1 VGRNGRVGRWFVGC
15 GQFCGCVGGGEF
27 LGFRGLRGRPEGG
40 RVRLATPGQ
49 SRVHGHRIVSLRG
62 VLQQLDGDLR
72 TGRANGLQA
81 IPTGF
86 SPLDSYLHGGLRLG
100 ELFLLGGAQGVG
112 KSTWALQ
119 LARHVAAGGH
129 GRVLYVCYE
138 HPEEFLLERLIA
150 MESALADEAD
160 PISVGDLRNLLAAWA
175 TRAGGADT
183 DRDIGD
189 LLAEVGQAQPVL
201 KRLAEYEERL
211 FLVKAGALTTV
222 EAIGS
227 LARACPGS
235 GPLVVIVDYLQ
246 KVSVYPDPPSEE
258 EQVRRTVEGLKELA
272 LSQSVAVVAVVA
284 ADAEG
289 VKAQRMR
296 IHHLRG
302 DTALAYEADVV
313 LILNDKHRAVARH
326 HVVYQ
331 PNVAEGFHNW
341 VVFSLEKNR
350 GGVDGVDF
358 ELRKRF
364 AHACFDPTG
373 GFLSEQLVDG
383 RLYLT

>member
-1 VGRNGRVGRWFVGC
+1 
-15 GQFCGCVGGGEF
+15 
-27 LGFRGLRGRPEGG
+27 
-40 RVRLATPGQ
+40 LATPGQ

-62 VLQQLDGDLR
+62 VLEQLDGDVR
-72 TGRANGLQA
+72 AGRANGLRG

-86 SPLDSYLHGGLRLG
+86 SPLDSYLHGGLRVG

-138 HPEEFLLERLIA
+138 HSEEFLLERLIA
-150 MESALADEAD
+150 MESAMAVEEQ
-160 PISVGDLRNLLAAWA
+160 PIRVGDLR
-175 TRAGGADT
+175 
-183 DRDIGD
+183 D
-189 LLAEVGQAQPVL
+189 LLARGAGAGDEGGIGNLLGKVGQAQPVL
-201 KRLAEYEERL
+201 RRLAEYEERL
-211 FLVKAGALTTV
+211 FLVKAGAMTTV

-246 KVSVYPDPPSEE
+246 KVAVYPDPLSEE
-258 EQVRRTVEGLKELA
+258 EQVRRSVEGLKELA
-272 LSQSVAVVAVVA
+272 MSQSVAVVAVVA
-284 ADAEG
+284 ADADG

-296 IHHLRG
+296 IHHMRG
-302 DTALAYEADVV
+302 DSALAYEADVV

-331 PNVAEGFHNW
+331 PNVAEGFHSW

-350 GGVDGVDF
+350 GGVVGVDF

-364 AHACFDPTG
+364 AHACFDPVG

>member
-1 VGRNGRVGRWFVGC
+1 
-15 GQFCGCVGGGEF
+15 
-27 LGFRGLRGRPEGG
+27 
-40 RVRLATPGQ
+40 
-49 SRVHGHRIVSLRG
+49 
-62 VLQQLDGDLR
+62 
-72 TGRANGLQA
+72 
-81 IPTGF
+81 
-86 SPLDSYLHGGLRLG
+86 
-100 ELFLLGGAQGVG
+100 
-112 KSTWALQ
+112 
-119 LARHVAAGGH
+119 
-129 GRVLYVCYE
+129 
-138 HPEEFLLERLIA
+138 
-150 MESALADEAD
+150 M
-160 PISVGDLRNLLAAWA
+160 
-175 TRAGGADT
+175 
-183 DRDIGD
+183 
-189 LLAEVGQAQPVL
+189 
-201 KRLAEYEERL
+201 
-211 FLVKAGALTTV
+211 TTV
-222 EAIGS
+222 EAIGT
-227 LARACPGS
+227 LARACPGE

-246 KVSVYPDPPSEE
+246 KVSVFPDPPTEE
-258 EQVRRTVEGLKELA
+258 EQVRRSVEGLKELA
-272 LSQSVAVVAVVA
+272 MSQSVAVIAVVA

-331 PNVAEGFHNW
+331 PNVAEAFHGW

-364 AHACFDPTG
+364 SHACFDPAG

>member
-1 VGRNGRVGRWFVGC
+1 V
-15 GQFCGCVGGGEF
+15 Q
-27 LGFRGLRGRPEGG
+27 
-40 RVRLATPGQ
+40 
-49 SRVHGHRIVSLRG
+49 GHRIVSLRG
-62 VLQQLDGDLR
+62 VLEQLDGDVR
-72 TGRANGLQA
+72 AGRANGLRG

-86 SPLDSYLHGGLRLG
+86 SPLDSYLHGGLRVG

-138 HPEEFLLERLIA
+138 HSEEFLLERLIA
-150 MESALADEAD
+150 MESALAGPEES
-160 PISVGDLRNLLAAWA
+160 IGVGDLRNLLANGTG
-175 TRAGGADT
+175 TRHGGHGG
-183 DRDIGD
+183 RGIGE
-189 LLAEVGQAQPVL
+189 LLAELGPAQPVL
-201 KRLAEYEERL
+201 ARLAEYEERL
-211 FLVKAGALTTV
+211 FLVKAGAMTTV

-246 KVSVYPDPPSEE
+246 KVAVYRDPLSEE
-258 EQVRRTVEGLKELA
+258 EQVRRSVEGLKELA
-272 LSQSVAVVAVVA
+272 MSQSVAVLAVVA

-296 IHHLRG
+296 IHHMRG

-331 PNVAEGFHNW
+331 PNVAEDFHNW

-364 AHACFDPTG
+364 AHGCFDPVG

>member
-1 VGRNGRVGRWFVGC
+1 V
-15 GQFCGCVGGGEF
+15 
-27 LGFRGLRGRPEGG
+27 
-40 RVRLATPGQ
+40 ATPGQ

-62 VLQQLDGDLR
+62 VLEQLDGDVR
-72 TGRANGLQA
+72 AGRANGLRG

-86 SPLDSYLHGGLRLG
+86 SPLDSYLHGGLRVG
-100 ELFLLGGAQGVG
+100 ELFLLAGAQGVG

-150 MESALADEAD
+150 MESAMAGVEA
-160 PISVGDLRNLLAAWA
+160 PISTGDLRNLLASG
-175 TRAGGADT
+175 AGAGDEG
-183 DRDIGD
+183 RGIGD
-189 LLAEVGQAQPVL
+189 LLGKVGQAEPVL
-201 KRLAEYEERL
+201 RRLAEYEERL
-211 FLVKAGALTTV
+211 FLVKAGAMTTV

-246 KVSVYPDPPSEE
+246 KVAVYPDPLGEE
-258 EQVRRTVEGLKELA
+258 EQVRRSVEGLK
-272 LSQSVAVVAVVA
+272 VVAVVA

-296 IHHLRG
+296 IHHMRG

-341 VVFSLEKNR
+341 VVCSLEKNR
-350 GGVDGVDF
+350 GGVVGVDF

-364 AHACFDPTG
+364 AHACFDPMG

>member
-1 VGRNGRVGRWFVGC
+1 
-15 GQFCGCVGGGEF
+15 VGGPKG
-27 LGFRGLRGRPEGG
+27 
-40 RVRLATPGQ
+40 VRLPTPGQ
-49 SRVHGHRIVSLRG
+49 SRVHGHRIVSVRG
-62 VLQQLDGDLR
+62 VLQQLDGDVR
-72 TGRANGLQA
+72 AGRANGLRG

-86 SPLDSYLHGGLRLG
+86 SPLDSYLHGGLRVG
-100 ELFLLGGAQGVG
+100 ELCLLGGAQGVG

-119 LARHVAAGGH
+119 VARHVAAGGH

-150 MESALADEAD
+150 MESALAGEED
-160 PISVGDLRNLLAAWA
+160 PIGIGDLRNLLAA
-175 TRAGGADT
+175 RAGAGAGDQE
-183 DRDIGD
+183 RGIGE
-189 LLAEVGQAQPVL
+189 LLAELGQVEPVL
-201 KRLAEYEERL
+201 ERLAGYEERL
-211 FLVKAGALTTV
+211 FLVKAGAMTTV

-235 GPLVVIVDYLQ
+235 GPLVVVVDYLQ
-246 KVSVYPDPPSEE
+246 KVAVYPDPAGEE
-258 EQVRRTVEGLKELA
+258 EQVRRSVEGLKELA
-272 LSQSVAVVAVVA
+272 MSQSLAVLVVVA

-302 DTALAYEADVV
+302 DTSLAYEADVV

-326 HVVYQ
+326 HVVYH
-331 PNVAEGFHNW
+331 PNVAEGFRSW

-350 GGVDGVDF
+350 GGVDGIDF

-364 AHACFDPTG
+364 AHACFDPAG
-373 GFLSEQLVDG
+373 GFVSEQLVDG

>member
-1 VGRNGRVGRWFVGC
+1 
-15 GQFCGCVGGGEF
+15 VGGPKG
-27 LGFRGLRGRPEGG
+27 
-40 RVRLATPGQ
+40 VRLPTPGQ
-49 SRVHGHRIVSLRG
+49 SRVHGHRIVSVRG
-62 VLQQLDGDLR
+62 VLQQLDGDVR
-72 TGRANGLQA
+72 SGRANGLRG

-86 SPLDSYLHGGLRLG
+86 SPLDSYLHGGLRVG

-119 LARHVAAGGH
+119 VARHIALNGD

-138 HPEEFLLERLIA
+138 HSEEFLLERLIA
-150 MESALADEAD
+150 MESALAGDED
-160 PISVGDLRNLLAAWA
+160 PISIGDLRNLLAA
-175 TRAGGADT
+175 RAGAGDAE
-183 DRDIGD
+183 RGIGD
-189 LLAEVGQAQPVL
+189 LLAELGQAKPVL
-201 KRLAEYEERL
+201 QRLAGYEERL

-235 GPLVVIVDYLQ
+235 GPLVVMVDYLQ
-246 KVSVYPDPPSEE
+246 KVSVYPEPLG
-258 EQVRRTVEGLKELA
+258 EQEQARRSVEGLKELA
-272 LSQSVAVVAVVA
+272 MSQSVVVMAVVA

-302 DTALAYEADVV
+302 DPALAYEADVV

-326 HVVYQ
+326 HVVYH
-331 PNVAEGFHNW
+331 PNVAEGFRNW

-364 AHACFDPTG
+364 AHSCFDPVG
-373 GFLSEQLVDG
+373 GFMSEQLVDG

>member
-1 VGRNGRVGRWFVGC
+1 
-15 GQFCGCVGGGEF
+15 VGG
-27 LGFRGLRGRPEGG
+27 LEG
-40 RVRLATPGQ
+40 VRLATPGQ

-62 VLQQLDGDLR
+62 VLEQLDGDVR
-72 TGRANGLQA
+72 AGRANGLRG

-86 SPLDSYLHGGLRLG
+86 SPLDSYLHGGLRVG

-138 HPEEFLLERLIA
+138 HSEEFLLERLIA
-150 MESALADEAD
+150 MESAMAVEEQ
-160 PISVGDLRNLLAAWA
+160 PIRVGDLR
-175 TRAGGADT
+175 
-183 DRDIGD
+183 D
-189 LLAEVGQAQPVL
+189 LLARGAGAGDEGGIGNLLGKVGQAQPVL
-201 KRLAEYEERL
+201 RRLAEYEERL
-211 FLVKAGALTTV
+211 FLVKAGAMTTV

-246 KVSVYPDPPSEE
+246 KVAVYPDPLSEE
-258 EQVRRTVEGLKELA
+258 EQVRRSVEGLKELA
-272 LSQSVAVVAVVA
+272 MSQSVAVVAVVA
-284 ADAEG
+284 ADADG

-296 IHHLRG
+296 IHHMRG
-302 DTALAYEADVV
+302 DSALAYEADVV

-331 PNVAEGFHNW
+331 PNVAEGFHSW

-350 GGVDGVDF
+350 GGVVGVDF

-364 AHACFDPTG
+364 AHACFDPVG

>member
-1 VGRNGRVGRWFVGC
+1 M
-15 GQFCGCVGGGEF
+15 
-27 LGFRGLRGRPEGG
+27 
-40 RVRLATPGQ
+40 
-49 SRVHGHRIVSLRG
+49 RG
-62 VLQQLDGDLR
+62 VLQQLDGDVRAGR
-72 TGRANGLQA
+72 TNGLRG

-86 SPLDSYLHGGLRLG
+86 SPLDTYLHGGVRIG
-100 ELFLLGGAQGVG
+100 ELFLVGGAQGVG

-138 HPEEFLLERLIA
+138 HSEEFLLERLIA
-150 MESALADEAD
+150 MESALAGEEA
-160 PISVGDLRNLLAAWA
+160 PISVGDLRNLLAGNPG
-175 TRAGGADT
+175 TGNQQGG
-183 DRDIGD
+183 IGE
-189 LLAEVGQAQPVL
+189 LLAELGHTQPVL
-201 KRLAEYEERL
+201 ERLAAYEERL
-211 FLVKAGALTTV
+211 FLVKAGAMTTV
-222 EAIGS
+222 AAIGS
-227 LARACPGS
+227 LARACPGE

-246 KVSVYPDPPSEE
+246 KVSVFPDPPDEE
-258 EQVRRTVEGLKELA
+258 EQVRRSVEGLKELA
-272 LSQSVAVVAVVA
+272 MSQSVAVVAVVA
-284 ADAEG
+284 ADTEG

-302 DTALAYEADVV
+302 DTALAYEADAV

-331 PNVAEGFHNW
+331 PNVAEGFHGW

-350 GGVDGVDF
+350 GGVDGIDF

-364 AHACFDPTG
+364 AHACFDPVG

>member
-1 VGRNGRVGRWFVGC
+1 M
-15 GQFCGCVGGGEF
+15 
-27 LGFRGLRGRPEGG
+27 
-40 RVRLATPGQ
+40 
-49 SRVHGHRIVSLRG
+49 
-62 VLQQLDGDLR
+62 QQLDGDMR
-72 TGRANGLQA
+72 AGRANGLRG

-86 SPLDSYLHGGLRLG
+86 CPLDAYLHGGLRTG
-100 ELFLLGGAQGVG
+100 ELFLLGGPQGVG

-150 MESALADEAD
+150 MESALAGEED
-160 PISVGDLRNLLAAWA
+160 PIGVGDLRNLLAA
-175 TRAGGADT
+175 RAGGGAEGGAGE
-183 DRDIGD
+183 RGIGD
-189 LLAEVGQAQPVL
+189 LLAELGQARPVL
-201 KRLAEYEERL
+201 ARLAEYEERL
-211 FLVKAGALTTV
+211 FLVKAGAMTTV

-227 LARACPGS
+227 LTRACPGS

-246 KVSVYPDPPSEE
+246 KVSVYPDPASEE
-258 EQVRRTVEGLKELA
+258 EQVRRSVEGLKELA
-272 LSQSVAVVAVVA
+272 MSQSVAVVAVVA

-289 VKAQRMR
+289 LKAQRMR

-326 HVVYQ
+326 HVVYH
-331 PNVAEGFHNW
+331 PNVAEGFRNW

-364 AHACFDPTG
+364 AHACFDPAG

>member
-1 VGRNGRVGRWFVGC
+1 M
-15 GQFCGCVGGGEF
+15 
-27 LGFRGLRGRPEGG
+27 
-40 RVRLATPGQ
+40 
-49 SRVHGHRIVSLRG
+49 
-62 VLQQLDGDLR
+62 QLDGDVR
-72 TGRANGLQA
+72 AGRANGLRG

-86 SPLDSYLHGGLRLG
+86 SPLDLYLHGGLRVG

-138 HPEEFLLERLIA
+138 HSEEFLLEWLIA
-150 MESALADEAD
+150 MESALAGPEES
-160 PISVGDLRNLLAAWA
+160 IGVGDLRNLLASG
-175 TRAGGADT
+175 AGAG
-183 DRDIGD
+183 RGIGE
-189 LLAEVGQAQPVL
+189 LLAELGPVQPVL
-201 KRLAEYEERL
+201 ARLAEYEERL
-211 FLVKAGALTTV
+211 FLVKAGAMTTV

-246 KVSVYPDPPSEE
+246 KVAVYPDPLSDE
-258 EQVRRTVEGLKELA
+258 EQVRRSVEGLKELA
-272 LSQSVAVVAVVA
+272 MSQSVAVLAVVA

-296 IHHLRG
+296 IHHMRG

-331 PNVAEGFHNW
+331 PNLAEGFHNW

-350 GGVDGVDF
+350 GGVNGVDF

-364 AHACFDPTG
+364 GHACFDPVG

>member
-1 VGRNGRVGRWFVGC
+1 
-15 GQFCGCVGGGEF
+15 
-27 LGFRGLRGRPEGG
+27 
-40 RVRLATPGQ
+40 
-49 SRVHGHRIVSLRG
+49 
-62 VLQQLDGDLR
+62 
-72 TGRANGLQA
+72 
-81 IPTGF
+81 
-86 SPLDSYLHGGLRLG
+86 
-100 ELFLLGGAQGVG
+100 
-112 KSTWALQ
+112 
-119 LARHVAAGGH
+119 
-129 GRVLYVCYE
+129 
-138 HPEEFLLERLIA
+138 
-150 MESALADEAD
+150 
-160 PISVGDLRNLLAAWA
+160 
-175 TRAGGADT
+175 
-183 DRDIGD
+183 
-189 LLAEVGQAQPVL
+189 VL

-227 LARACPGS
+227 LARACPGA

-258 EQVRRTVEGLKELA
+258 EQVRRSVEGLKELA
-272 LSQSVAVVAVVA
+272 MSQSVAMVAVVA

-296 IHHLRG
+296 IHHMRG

-331 PNVAEGFHNW
+331 PNVAEGFHGW

-350 GGVDGVDF
+350 GGVDGIDF

-364 AHACFDPTG
+364 AHACFDPAG

>member
-1 VGRNGRVGRWFVGC
+1 V
-15 GQFCGCVGGGEF
+15 
-27 LGFRGLRGRPEGG
+27 
-40 RVRLATPGQ
+40 ATPGQ

-62 VLQQLDGDLR
+62 VLEQLDGDVR
-72 TGRANGLQA
+72 TGGANGLRG

-86 SPLDSYLHGGLRLG
+86 SPLDSYLHGGLRVG
-100 ELFLLGGAQGVG
+100 ELFLVGGAQGVG

-119 LARHVAAGGH
+119 VARHVAAAGQ
-129 GRVLYVCYE
+129 GRALYVCYE

-150 MESALADEAD
+150 MESALAGEED
-160 PISVGDLRNLLAAWA
+160 PIGVGDLRNLLAARA
-175 TRAGGADT
+175 EAEAGG
-183 DRDIGD
+183 RERGIGEV
-189 LLAEVGQAQPVL
+189 LAELGQAQPVL
-201 KRLAEYEERL
+201 QRLAAYEERL

-246 KVSVYPDPPSEE
+246 KVSVFPDPQTEE
-258 EQVRRTVEGLKELA
+258 EQVRRSVEGLKELA
-272 LSQSVAVVAVVA
+272 MSQSVAVLAVVA

-313 LILNDKHRAVARH
+313 LIMNDKHRAVARH
-326 HVVYQ
+326 HVVYH
-331 PNVAEGFHNW
+331 PGVAEGFRNW

-364 AHACFDPTG
+364 AYACFDPAG

-383 RLYLT
+383 RIYTT

>member
-1 VGRNGRVGRWFVGC
+1 VAGV
-15 GQFCGCVGGGEF
+15 
-27 LGFRGLRGRPEGG
+27 
-40 RVRLATPGQ
+40 GQ

-62 VLQQLDGDLR
+62 VLQQLDGEVR
-72 TGRANGLQA
+72 AGRVNGLRG

-86 SPLDSYLHGGLRLG
+86 SPLDSYLHGGLRVG
-100 ELFLLGGAQGVG
+100 ELFLVGGAQGVG

-119 LARHVAAGGH
+119 VARHVAAGGH

-150 MESALADEAD
+150 MESALAGEGA
-160 PISVGDLRNLLAAWA
+160 PIGVGDLRNLLSGGVE
-175 TRAGGADT
+175 AGGGS
-183 DRDIGD
+183 RQRGIGE
-189 LLAEVGQAQPVL
+189 LLAELGPVQPVL
-201 KRLAEYEERL
+201 ERLAAYEERL
-211 FLVKAGALTTV
+211 FLVKAGAATTV

-227 LARACPGS
+227 LVRACPGS
-235 GPLVVIVDYLQ
+235 GPLVVVVDYLQ
-246 KVSVYPDPPSEE
+246 KVSVYPDAPSEE
-258 EQVRRTVEGLKELA
+258 EQVRRSVEGLKDLA
-272 LSQSVAVVAVVA
+272 MSQSVAVLTVVA

-302 DTALAYEADVV
+302 DTAVAYEADVV
-313 LILNDKHRAVARH
+313 LILNAKHRAVARH

-364 AHACFDPTG
+364 AYGCFDPVG
-373 GFLSEQLVDG
+373 EFPSERLVDG

>member
-1 VGRNGRVGRWFVGC
+1 
-15 GQFCGCVGGGEF
+15 
-27 LGFRGLRGRPEGG
+27 
-40 RVRLATPGQ
+40 
-49 SRVHGHRIVSLRG
+49 VHGHRIVSLRG
-62 VLQQLDGDLR
+62 VLEQLDGDVR
-72 TGRANGLQA
+72 AGRSNGLRG

-86 SPLDSYLHGGLRLG
+86 SPLDSYLHGGLRTG
-100 ELFLLGGAQGVG
+100 ELFLLGGAQGIG

-119 LARHVAAGGH
+119 AARHVAATGQ
-129 GRVLYVCYE
+129 GRALYVCYE
-138 HPEEFLLERLIA
+138 HSEEFLLERLIA
-150 MESALADEAD
+150 MESALAGEEA
-160 PISVGDLRNLLAAWA
+160 PIGVGDLRNLLAA
-175 TRAGGADT
+175 RAGTGGAE
-183 DRDIGD
+183 RGIGD
-189 LLAEVGQAQPVL
+189 LLGELGQAEPVL
-201 KRLAEYEERL
+201 RRLAAYEERL
-211 FLVKAGALTTV
+211 FLVKAGSMTTV

-227 LARACPGS
+227 LARACPGA

-258 EQVRRTVEGLKELA
+258 EQVRRSVEGLKELA
-272 LSQSVAVVAVVA
+272 MSRSVAVLAVVA

-302 DTALAYEADVV
+302 DTSLAYEADVV

-350 GGVDGVDF
+350 GGVNGVDF
-358 ELRKRF
+358 QLRKRF
-364 AHACFDPTG
+364 AHACFDPVG

>member
-1 VGRNGRVGRWFVGC
+1 M
-15 GQFCGCVGGGEF
+15 
-27 LGFRGLRGRPEGG
+27 
-40 RVRLATPGQ
+40 
-49 SRVHGHRIVSLRG
+49 
-62 VLQQLDGDLR
+62 QQLDGDVR
-72 TGRANGLQA
+72 AGRSNGLRR

-86 SPLDSYLHGGLRLG
+86 SPLDAYLHGGLRVG

-129 GRVLYVCYE
+129 GRALYVCYE

-150 MESALADEAD
+150 MESALAGEED
-160 PISVGDLRNLLAAWA
+160 PIGVGDLRNLLAA
-175 TRAGGADT
+175 GAESGN
-183 DRDIGD
+183 RERGIGE
-189 LLAEVGQAQPVL
+189 LLGELGQAQPVL
-201 KRLAEYEERL
+201 KRLAGYEERL
-211 FLVKAGALTTV
+211 FLVKAGAMTTV

-246 KVSVYPDPPSEE
+246 KVSVYPDPASEE
-258 EQVRRTVEGLKELA
+258 EQVRRSVEGLKELA
-272 LSQSVAVVAVVA
+272 MSQSVAVVAVVA

-296 IHHLRG
+296 IYHLRG
-302 DTALAYEADVV
+302 DTSLAYEADTV

-331 PNVAEGFHNW
+331 PNVAEGFHSW
-341 VVFSLEKNR
+341 VVCSLEKNR
-350 GGVDGVDF
+350 GGVDGIDF

-364 AHACFDPTG
+364 THACFDPAG

>member
-1 VGRNGRVGRWFVGC
+1 
-15 GQFCGCVGGGEF
+15 
-27 LGFRGLRGRPEGG
+27 
-40 RVRLATPGQ
+40 
-49 SRVHGHRIVSLRG
+49 VHGHRIVSLRG
-62 VLQQLDGDLR
+62 VLQQLDGDVRAGR
-72 TGRANGLQA
+72 TNGLRG

-86 SPLDSYLHGGLRLG
+86 SPLDAYLHGGVRVG
-100 ELFLLGGAQGVG
+100 ELFLVGGAQGVG

-119 LARHVAAGGH
+119 LARHAAAGGH

-138 HPEEFLLERLIA
+138 HSEEFLLERLIA
-150 MESALADEAD
+150 MESALAGEED
-160 PISVGDLRNLLAAWA
+160 PVSVGDLRNLLAGN
-175 TRAGGADT
+175 AGSGSHQGG
-183 DRDIGD
+183 IGD
-189 LLAEVGQAQPVL
+189 LLAELGHTRPVL
-201 KRLAEYEERL
+201 ERLAAYEERL
-211 FLVKAGALTTV
+211 FLVKAGAMTTV

-227 LARACPGS
+227 LARACPGE

-246 KVSVYPDPPSEE
+246 KVSVFPDPPSEE
-258 EQVRRTVEGLKELA
+258 EQVRRSVEGLKELA
-272 LSQSVAVVAVVA
+272 MSQSVAVVAVVA
-284 ADAEG
+284 ADTEG

-331 PNVAEGFHNW
+331 PNVAEGFHGW

-350 GGVDGVDF
+350 GGVDGIDF

-364 AHACFDPTG
+364 AHACFDPVG

>member
-1 VGRNGRVGRWFVGC
+1 
-15 GQFCGCVGGGEF
+15 VGG
-27 LGFRGLRGRPEGG
+27 PEGVG
-40 RVRLATPGQ
+40 LATPGQ

-62 VLQQLDGDLR
+62 VLEQLDGDVR
-72 TGRANGLQA
+72 AGRANGLRA

-86 SPLDSYLHGGLRLG
+86 SPLDSYLHGGLRVG
-100 ELFLLGGAQGVG
+100 ELFLVGGAQGVG

-138 HPEEFLLERLIA
+138 HSEEFLLERLIA
-150 MESALADEAD
+150 MESAMAGAGE
-160 PISVGDLRNLLAAWA
+160 PISVGDLRNLLAG
-175 TRAGGADT
+175 GGAGDQG
-183 DRDIGD
+183 RGIGE
-189 LLAEVGQAQPVL
+189 LLAELGPAQPVL
-201 KRLAEYEERL
+201 QRLAEYEERL
-211 FLVKAGALTTV
+211 FLVKAGAMTTV

-235 GPLVVIVDYLQ
+235 GPLVVIVDHLQ
-246 KVSVYPDPPSEE
+246 KVAVDPDPLSEE
-258 EQVRRTVEGLKELA
+258 EQVRRSVEGLKELA
-272 LSQSVAVVAVVA
+272 MSQSVALLAVVA

-289 VKAQRMR
+289 VKSQRMR

-302 DTALAYEADVV
+302 DAALVYESDVV
-313 LILNDKHRAVARH
+313 LLLDDKHRAVARH

-331 PNVAEGFHNW
+331 PNVAESAHDW

-350 GGVDGVDF
+350 GGVVGVDF

-364 AHACFDPTG
+364 AHACFDPAG

>member
-1 VGRNGRVGRWFVGC
+1 
-15 GQFCGCVGGGEF
+15 
-27 LGFRGLRGRPEGG
+27 
-40 RVRLATPGQ
+40 
-49 SRVHGHRIVSLRG
+49 VHGHRIVSLRG
-62 VLQQLDGDLR
+62 VLEQLDGDVR
-72 TGRANGLQA
+72 AGRANGLRG

-86 SPLDSYLHGGLRLG
+86 SPLDSYLHGGMRVG

-119 LARHVAAGGH
+119 VARHVAAAGY
-129 GRVLYVCYE
+129 GRALYVCYE
-138 HPEEFLLERLIA
+138 HSEEFLLERLIA
-150 MESALADEAD
+150 MESALDGDEA
-160 PISVGDLRNLLAAWA
+160 PIGAGDLRNLLAARA
-175 TRAGGADT
+175 EAGGADQG
-183 DRDIGD
+183 IGG
-189 LLAEVGQAQPVL
+189 LLGELGQAQPVL
-201 KRLAEYEERL
+201 KRLAGYEERL
-211 FLVKAGALTTV
+211 FLVKAGAMTTV

-227 LARACPGS
+227 LARACPGER
-235 GPLVVIVDYLQ
+235 PLVVVVDYLQ

-272 LSQSVAVVAVVA
+272 MSQSVAVLAVVA

-302 DTALAYEADVV
+302 DTSLAYEADVV

-331 PNVAEGFHNW
+331 PNVAEGFHSW
-341 VVFSLEKNR
+341 VVCSLEKNR
-350 GGVDGVDF
+350 GGVDGIDF

-364 AHACFDPTG
+364 AHACFDPAG
-373 GFLSEQLVDG
+373 RFLSEQLVDG

>member
-1 VGRNGRVGRWFVGC
+1 
-15 GQFCGCVGGGEF
+15 
-27 LGFRGLRGRPEGG
+27 
-40 RVRLATPGQ
+40 LATAGQ
-49 SRVHGHRIVSLRG
+49 SRVHGHRIVSVGG
-62 VLQQLDGDLR
+62 VLQQLDGEVR
-72 TGRANGLQA
+72 SGRVNGLRG

-86 SPLDSYLHGGLRLG
+86 SPLDSYLHGGPRVG
-100 ELFLLGGAQGVG
+100 ELVLVGGAQGVG

-119 LARHVAAGGH
+119 VARHMAANGH

-138 HPEEFLLERLIA
+138 HSEEFLLERLLA
-150 MESALADEAD
+150 MESALDGDED
-160 PISVGDLRNLLAAWA
+160 PITVGDLRNLLAAR
-175 TRAGGADT
+175 TEDEQRGL
-183 DRDIGD
+183 GD
-189 LLAEVGQAQPVL
+189 LLAELGQAQPVL
-201 KRLAEYEERL
+201 QRIAGYEERL

-227 LARACPGS
+227 LARACPGA
-235 GPLVVIVDYLQ
+235 GPLVVVVDYLQ
-246 KVSVYPDPPSEE
+246 KVSVYPDSLGEE
-258 EQVRRTVEGLKELA
+258 DQVRRTVEGLKELA
-272 LSQSVAVVAVVA
+272 MSQSVVVLAVVA

-313 LILNDKHRAVARH
+313 LVLNDKHRAVARH

-331 PNVAEGFHNW
+331 PNVADGFRNW

-364 AHACFDPTG
+364 AHACFDPAG
-373 GFLSEQLVDG
+373 AFVREQLVDG

>member
-1 VGRNGRVGRWFVGC
+1 
-15 GQFCGCVGGGEF
+15 
-27 LGFRGLRGRPEGG
+27 
-40 RVRLATPGQ
+40 
-49 SRVHGHRIVSLRG
+49 VHGHRIVSLRG
-62 VLQQLDGDLR
+62 VLQQLDGDVR
-72 TGRANGLQA
+72 AGRANGLRG

-86 SPLDSYLHGGLRLG
+86 SPLDSYLHGGLRVG

-138 HPEEFLLERLIA
+138 HAEEFLLERLIA
-150 MESALADEAD
+150 MESALAGDED
-160 PISVGDLRNLLAAWA
+160 PIGVGDLRNLLAA
-175 TRAGGADT
+175 RARVGEEARG
-183 DRDIGD
+183 IGE
-189 LLAEVGQAQPVL
+189 LLAELGEASL
-201 KRLAEYEERL
+201 LLRRLAAYEDRL

-227 LARACPGS
+227 LARACPGT
-235 GPLVVIVDYLQ
+235 GPLVVVVDYLQ
-246 KVSVYPDPPSEE
+246 KVSVFPDPPSEE
-258 EQVRRTVEGLKELA
+258 EQVRRSVEGLKELA
-272 LSQSVAVVAVVA
+272 MSQSVAVLAVVA

-313 LILNDKHRAVARH
+313 VILNDKHRAVARH
-326 HVVYQ
+326 HVVYH
-331 PNVAEGFHNW
+331 PNVAEGFRNW

-364 AHACFDPTG
+364 AYACFDPAG
-373 GFLSEQLVDG
+373 DFVNEQLVDG

>member
-1 VGRNGRVGRWFVGC
+1 M
-15 GQFCGCVGGGEF
+15 
-27 LGFRGLRGRPEGG
+27 
-40 RVRLATPGQ
+40 
-49 SRVHGHRIVSLRG
+49 
-62 VLQQLDGDLR
+62 LQQLDGDVRAGR
-72 TGRANGLQA
+72 TNGLRG

-86 SPLDSYLHGGLRLG
+86 SPLDTYLHGGVRVG
-100 ELFLLGGAQGVG
+100 ELFLVGGAQGVG

-129 GRVLYVCYE
+129 GRALYVCYE
-138 HPEEFLLERLIA
+138 HSEEFLLERLIA
-150 MESALADEAD
+150 MESALAGEEA
-160 PISVGDLRNLLAAWA
+160 PVSVGDLR
-175 TRAGGADT
+175 
-183 DRDIGD
+183 D
-189 LLAEVGQAQPVL
+189 LLAGNTRNGNHHGGIGELLAELGHTRPVL
-201 KRLAEYEERL
+201 ERLAAYEERL
-211 FLVKAGALTTV
+211 FLVKAGAMTTV

-227 LARACPGS
+227 LARACPGE

-246 KVSVYPDPPSEE
+246 KVSVFPDPPSEE
-258 EQVRRTVEGLKELA
+258 EQVRRSVEGLKELA
-272 LSQSVAVVAVVA
+272 MSQSVAAIAVVA

-331 PNVAEGFHNW
+331 PNVAEGFHGW

-350 GGVDGVDF
+350 GGVDGIDF

-364 AHACFDPTG
+364 AHACFDPAG

>member
-1 VGRNGRVGRWFVGC
+1 
-15 GQFCGCVGGGEF
+15 VGGLKG
-27 LGFRGLRGRPEGG
+27 
-40 RVRLATPGQ
+40 VRLATPGQ

-62 VLQQLDGDLR
+62 VLQQLDGDVR
-72 TGRANGLQA
+72 AGRANGLQG

-138 HPEEFLLERLIA
+138 HSEEFLLERLIA
-150 MESALADEAD
+150 MESTLGGDVD
-160 PISVGDLRNLLAAWA
+160 PISVGDLRNLLADWA
-175 TRAGGADT
+175 TRAGGANAE
-183 DRDIGD
+183 RDIGN
-189 LLAEVGQAQPVL
+189 LLGEVGQARSVL

-258 EQVRRTVEGLKELA
+258 EQVRRSVEGLKELA
-272 LSQSVAVVAVVA
+272 MSQSVAVVAVVA

-296 IHHLRG
+296 IHHMRG

-350 GGVDGVDF
+350 GGVVGVDF

-364 AHACFDPTG
+364 GHACFDPAG

>member
-1 VGRNGRVGRWFVGC
+1 VAGA
-15 GQFCGCVGGGEF
+15 E
-27 LGFRGLRGRPEGG
+27 
-40 RVRLATPGQ
+40 Q
-49 SRVHGHRIVSLRG
+49 SRVRGHRIVSLRG
-62 VLQQLDGDLR
+62 VLQRVDGDVR
-72 TGRANGLQA
+72 AGRANGLRG

-86 SPLDSYLHGGLRLG
+86 SPLDAYLHGGLRAG

-150 MESALADEAD
+150 MESALAGEAE
-160 PISVGDLRNLLAAWA
+160 PIGVGDLRNLLA
-175 TRAGGADT
+175 RVNGGAG
-183 DRDIGD
+183 RGQQGIGE
-189 LLAEVGQAQPVL
+189 LLGELGPARRVL
-201 KRLAEYEERL
+201 ERLAAYEERL
-211 FLVKAGALTTV
+211 FLVKAGAATAV

-227 LARACPGS
+227 LVRACPGS
-235 GPLVVIVDYLQ
+235 GPLVVVVDYLQ
-246 KVSVYPDPPSEE
+246 KVSVFPDPPSEQ
-258 EQVRRTVEGLKELA
+258 EQVRRSVEGLKELA
-272 LSQSVAVVAVVA
+272 MSQSVAVVAVVA

-289 VKAQRMR
+289 IKAQRMR
-296 IHHLRG
+296 IHHLQG
-302 DTALAYEADVV
+302 DTSLAYEADVA

-350 GGVDGVDF
+350 GGVDGIDF
-358 ELRKRF
+358 QLRKRF
-364 AHACFDPTG
+364 AYACFDPAG
-373 GFLSEQLVDG
+373 EFLSEQLVDG

>member
-1 VGRNGRVGRWFVGC
+1 
-15 GQFCGCVGGGEF
+15 VGGLKG
-27 LGFRGLRGRPEGG
+27 
-40 RVRLATPGQ
+40 VRLATPGQ

-62 VLQQLDGDLR
+62 VLQQLDGDVR
-72 TGRANGLQA
+72 AGRANGLRG

-86 SPLDSYLHGGLRLG
+86 SPLDSYLHGGLRVG

-119 LARHVAAGGH
+119 AARHMAAGGH

-138 HPEEFLLERLIA
+138 HSEEFLLERMIA
-150 MESALADEAD
+150 MESALAGDED
-160 PISVGDLRNLLAAWA
+160 PISVGDLRNLLAA
-175 TRAGGADT
+175 RAGTGEEA
-183 DRDIGD
+183 RGIGG
-189 LLAEVGQAQPVL
+189 LLAELGQATPLLQ
-201 KRLAEYEERL
+201 RLAGYEERL
-211 FLVKAGALTTV
+211 FLVKAGAMTTV

-235 GPLVVIVDYLQ
+235 GPLVVVVDYLQ

-258 EQVRRTVEGLKELA
+258 EQVRRSVEGLKELA
-272 LSQSVAVVAVVA
+272 MSESVAVLAVVA

-302 DTALAYEADVV
+302 DAALAYEADVV
-313 LILNDKHRAVARH
+313 VILNDKHRAVARH
-326 HVVYQ
+326 HVVYH
-331 PNVAEGFHNW
+331 PNVAEGFRSW

-350 GGVDGVDF
+350 GGVDGIDF

-364 AHACFDPTG
+364 AYACFDPAG
-373 GFLSEQLVDG
+373 GFVSEQLVDG

>member
-1 VGRNGRVGRWFVGC
+1 
-15 GQFCGCVGGGEF
+15 
-27 LGFRGLRGRPEGG
+27 
-40 RVRLATPGQ
+40 LATPGQ

-62 VLQQLDGDLR
+62 VLQQLDGDVR
-72 TGRANGLQA
+72 EGRANGLRG

-86 SPLDSYLHGGLRLG
+86 SPLDSYLHGGLRVG

-119 LARHVAAGGH
+119 VARNVAAGGH

-138 HPEEFLLERLIA
+138 HAEEFLLERLIA
-150 MESALADEAD
+150 MESALAGDED
-160 PISVGDLRNLLAAWA
+160 PIGVGDLRNLLAA
-175 TRAGGADT
+175 RIPAGGPA
-183 DRDIGD
+183 RGIGE
-189 LLAEVGQAQPVL
+189 LLAELGQADPL
-201 KRLAEYEERL
+201 LRRLAGYEERL
-211 FLVKAGALTTV
+211 FLVKAGAMTTV

-235 GPLVVIVDYLQ
+235 GPLVVVVDYLQ
-246 KVSVYPDPPSEE
+246 KVSVYPDPPSDE
-258 EQVRRTVEGLKELA
+258 EQVRRSVEGLKELA
-272 LSQSVAVVAVVA
+272 MSQSVAVLAVVA

-313 LILNDKHRAVARH
+313 VILNDKHRAVARH
-326 HVVYQ
+326 HVVYH
-331 PNVAEGFHNW
+331 PNVAEGFRNW

-350 GGVDGVDF
+350 GGVDGIDF

-364 AHACFDPTG
+364 AYACFDPAG
-373 GFLSEQLVDG
+373 GFVSEQLVDG

>member
-1 VGRNGRVGRWFVGC
+1 MVGVATGRNWVVGG

-27 LGFRGLRGRPEGG
+27 LGCPGAAWGGLKGVG
-40 RVRLATPGQ
+40 VATPGQ

-62 VLQQLDGDLR
+62 VLEQLDGDVR
-72 TGRANGLQA
+72 AGRANGLRG

-86 SPLDSYLHGGLRLG
+86 SPLDSYLHGGLRVG

-129 GRVLYVCYE
+129 ARALYVCYE
-138 HPEEFLLERLIA
+138 HSEEFLLERLIA
-150 MESALADEAD
+150 MESAMAGMEE
-160 PISVGDLRNLLAAWA
+160 PIGVGDLRNLLASG
-175 TRAGGADT
+175 AGAGEGGHG
-183 DRDIGD
+183 IGD
-189 LLAEVGQAQPVL
+189 LLAKLGQAQPVL
-201 KRLAEYEERL
+201 ARLAAYEERL
-211 FLVKAGALTTV
+211 FLVKAGAMTTV

-227 LARACPGS
+227 LARACPGE
-235 GPLVVIVDYLQ
+235 GPLVVVVDYLQ
-246 KVSVYPDPPSEE
+246 KVSVYPDPSSEE

-272 LSQSVAVVAVVA
+272 MSQSVAVLAVVA

-302 DTALAYEADVV
+302 DTSLAYEADVV

-331 PNVAEGFHNW
+331 SNVAEGFHSW

-350 GGVDGVDF
+350 GGVDGIDF

-364 AHACFDPTG
+364 AHACFDPAG

>member
-1 VGRNGRVGRWFVGC
+1 M
-15 GQFCGCVGGGEF
+15 
-27 LGFRGLRGRPEGG
+27 
-40 RVRLATPGQ
+40 
-49 SRVHGHRIVSLRG
+49 HGHRIVSLRG
-62 VLQQLDGDLR
+62 VLQQLDGDVRAGR
-72 TGRANGLQA
+72 TNGLRA

-86 SPLDSYLHGGLRLG
+86 SPLDAYLHGGVRVG
-100 ELFLLGGAQGVG
+100 ELFLVGGAQGVG

-129 GRVLYVCYE
+129 GRALYVCYE
-138 HPEEFLLERLIA
+138 HSEEFLLERLIA
-150 MESALADEAD
+150 MESALAGEED
-160 PISVGDLRNLLAAWA
+160 PISVGDLRNLLADS
-175 TRAGGADT
+175 AGTGSHYGG
-183 DRDIGD
+183 IGE
-189 LLAEVGQAQPVL
+189 LLAELGPAQPVL
-201 KRLAEYEERL
+201 ERLAAYEERL
-211 FLVKAGALTTV
+211 FLVKAGAMTTV

-227 LARACPGS
+227 LARACPGE

-246 KVSVYPDPPSEE
+246 KVSVFPDPPSEE
-258 EQVRRTVEGLKELA
+258 EQVRRSVEGLKELA
-272 LSQSVAVVAVVA
+272 MSQSVAVVAVVA
-284 ADAEG
+284 ADTEG

-331 PNVAEGFHNW
+331 PNVAEGFHGW

-350 GGVDGVDF
+350 GGVDGIDF

-364 AHACFDPTG
+364 SHACFDPVG

>member
-1 VGRNGRVGRWFVGC
+1 M
-15 GQFCGCVGGGEF
+15 Q
-27 LGFRGLRGRPEGG
+27 
-40 RVRLATPGQ
+40 
-49 SRVHGHRIVSLRG
+49 GHRIVSLRG
-62 VLQQLDGDLR
+62 VLQQLDGDVRAGR
-72 TGRANGLQA
+72 TNGLRG

-86 SPLDSYLHGGLRLG
+86 SPLDTYLHGGVRVG
-100 ELFLLGGAQGVG
+100 ELFLVGGAQGVG

-129 GRVLYVCYE
+129 GRALYVCYE

-150 MESALADEAD
+150 MESALAGEQD
-160 PISVGDLRNLLAAWA
+160 PISIGDLRNLLAG
-175 TRAGGADT
+175 RAGTASHQGG
-183 DRDIGD
+183 IGE
-189 LLAEVGQAQPVL
+189 LLAELGGTQPVL
-201 KRLAEYEERL
+201 ERLATYEERL
-211 FLVKAGALTTV
+211 FLVKAGAMTTV
-222 EAIGS
+222 EAIGG
-227 LARACPGS
+227 LARACPGE

-246 KVSVYPDPPSEE
+246 KVSVFPDPPSEE
-258 EQVRRTVEGLKELA
+258 EQVRRSVEGLKELA
-272 LSQSVAVVAVVA
+272 MSQSVAVVAVVA

-331 PNVAEGFHNW
+331 PNVAEAFHGW

-350 GGVDGVDF
+350 GGVDGIDF
-358 ELRKRF
+358 ELRKQF
-364 AHACFDPTG
+364 AHACFDPVG